1 MRPQKITIQ
10 ILNELD
16 EIYENQAS
24 KNYIKHIYQKWN
36 EEPFIKGGY
45 MSDFTDW
52 RKVKELGKSIANKIY
67 FAGGE
72 FTDGDDWVSVHTASR
87 SAKRVVNELINI

>member
-1 MRPQKITIQ
+1 
-10 ILNELD
+10 
-16 EIYENQAS
+16 
-24 KNYIKHIYQKWN
+24 
-36 EEPFIKGGY
+36 
-45 MSDFTDW
+45 MSDFEDSD
-52 RKVKELGKSIANKIY
+52 RVKEVGKSISNKIY